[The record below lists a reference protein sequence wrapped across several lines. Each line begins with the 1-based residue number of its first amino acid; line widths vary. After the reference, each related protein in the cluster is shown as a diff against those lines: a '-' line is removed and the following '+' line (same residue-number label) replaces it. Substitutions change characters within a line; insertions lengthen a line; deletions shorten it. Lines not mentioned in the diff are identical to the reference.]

1 MPRMRLDQPL
11 RVYSR
16 EAKSVVMPPYTAN
29 DGSRTFDEGFYSRA
43 VDSCDELDNKLPR
56 KAFGNREVRSIRD
69 AGWKQF
75 RGVHTELRQQIEALE
90 EMVRQDGDEPDDLLN
105 RQILDNDDALEVDD
119 AVCSPGHK
127 RLLEFIADLDR
138 CIRLADAIY
147 INEKM
152 DVDEHDNLSLS
163 WPKKVRDAIK
173 KINGVARRA
182 NNAHR
187 RKRDEER
194 QQKQAQAQK
203 KSQPEQAQE
212 SGDETTA
219 ESTKESAD
227 SGTGDEAS
235 PEVEATPPPAQS
247 GAGDNASQTE
257 TPHPQA
263 GSGSSSDAPEVETA
277 QPPASSGSGDVG
289 DDADDTGEQQRDGT
303 RG

>member
-11 RVYSR
+11 WVYSR

-75 RGVHTELRQQIEALE
+75 RGVHTELRQQIDALE

-219 ESTKESAD
+219 ESTKDSAQ

-235 PEVEATPPPAQS
+235 EVEATPAP
-247 GAGDNASQTE
+247 
-257 TPHPQA
+257 A
-263 GSGSSSDAPEVETA
+263 GSESSSDAPEVETA
-277 QPPASSGSGDVG
+277 QSPAPSGSGDSAGGDVG